1 MTSATYIS
9 NRIYSTLLTALLII
23 FGTAGSILAAEDSDT
38 VEVSLITCSPGQ
50 DIYELEGHAALRVR
64 QGDRDWA
71 GDYGIFDFNSPNFVY
86 RFVSGQTDYIVAA
99 YPFNFFLSQYVEQ
112 GRSVTEH
119 KLNISQEQAIKLVG
133 LLQDNLRPENRTYRY
148 NYVKDNCSTRP
159 LSIIERAIDDSIRF
173 NRPPQSHVPATF
185 RDAMRRH
192 HILYPWYQF
201 GIDIALGSGID
212 YPISRREMT
221 FAPTLLAEML
231 PDAVISG
238 PAGQDKPLVKET
250 VTIMPAD
257 ASRPKVGPT
266 PWYLT
271 PMAVAMMIL
280 IATIAVV
287 IRDIRRGKVTKWW
300 DCALFALQGL
310 AGILVAFLI
319 FVSVH
324 EATSPNWLLLWL
336 NPLCLIVPACIYIKK
351 CKGLVFCYEIANF
364 VALFILSV
372 IWPWLNQSGNFA
384 FIPLVLADALLSG
397 RYVYVTYAQ
406 KKRPQYNR

>member
-71 GDYGIFDFNSPNFVY
+71 VNYGIFDFNSPNFVY

-185 RDAMRRH
+185 RDAKRRH

-238 PAGQDKPLVKET
+238 PA
-250 VTIMPAD
+250 
-257 ASRPKVGPT
+257 
-266 PWYLT
+266 
-271 PMAVAMMIL
+271 
-280 IATIAVV
+280 AVV
-287 IRDIRRGKVTKWW
+287 TRDIRRGKVTKWW

>member
-1 MTSATYIS
+1 
-9 NRIYSTLLTALLII
+9 
-23 FGTAGSILAAEDSDT
+23 
-38 VEVSLITCSPGQ
+38 
-50 DIYELEGHAALRVR
+50 
-64 QGDRDWA
+64 
-71 GDYGIFDFNSPNFVY
+71 
-86 RFVSGQTDYIVAA
+86 
-99 YPFNFFLSQYVEQ
+99 
-112 GRSVTEH
+112 
-119 KLNISQEQAIKLVG
+119 
-133 LLQDNLRPENRTYRY
+133 
-148 NYVKDNCSTRP
+148 
-159 LSIIERAIDDSIRF
+159 
-173 NRPPQSHVPATF
+173 
-185 RDAMRRH
+185 MRRH